1 LVFIFELFYLF
12 GHFRMLNYEKLS
24 GKASIFK
31 TFTGLE
37 VSEFDALY
45 SKLEAVNPAFEEKR
59 LLEPAEKTKPAQAT
73 PSNLTS
79 KTDSSSC

>member
-1 LVFIFELFYLF
+1 
-12 GHFRMLNYEKLS
+12 MLNYEKLS

-45 SKLEAVNPAFEEKR
+45 SRLEALNPAFEEKSLDR
-59 LLEPAEKTKPAQAT
+59 TGRKNKAGADP

>member
-1 LVFIFELFYLF
+1 
-12 GHFRMLNYEKLS
+12 MLNYEKLS

-45 SKLEAVNPAFEEKR
+45 SKLEAVNPEFEEKR
-59 LLEPAEKTKPAQAT
+59 LARSGRKNKAGAGP
-73 PSNLTS
+73 PSNSTS
-79 KTDSSSC
+79 KTDSACCCYTTDCTCHRLC